1 MSYDAKNRPVFL
13 GFEKDRTNPNRLT
26 QGVMSVADDKSNQIE
41 PIPQPPS
48 LIEKIMSG
56 SKIAALILA
65 GIAATLLGLQES
77 GVILPAAVLSIAKV
91 VAALAGALG
100 IASGGLKKAPSAS
113 DEPKVGPP
121 AP

>member
-26 QGVMSVADDKSNQIE
+26 QGVLSVADDKSNQIE

-48 LIEKIMSG
+48 TIEKLMSG
-56 SKIAALILA
+56 GKIIALILA
-65 GIAATLLGLQES
+65 GLSATVLGLQES
-77 GVILPAAVLSIAKV
+77 GIVLPAAILSIAKV
-91 VAALAGALG
+91 IAAIAATLG
-100 IASGGLKKAPSAS
+100 IASGGLKKPSAS